1 MSNSQPKK
9 RNSLET
15 KFSKNNMLVA
25 VRCRPLNQREQS
37 YSPIKTVTI
46 HNREIITI
54 SGSKKEK
61 ESEYAFDFAFPEQ
74 TPQEDIYHFTTETLI
89 EKVLNGFNA
98 TVFAYGA
105 TGSGKTYT
113 MVGNDNEPGVMI
125 RALNDL
131 FTVLN
136 EEKEKKF
143 NVEISYIEVYNEQLK
158 DLLNFNNSENNV
170 EIRNDP
176 QKGTI
181 IQGASLKKVSNSDDA
196 FKLLLLGNRKRSEG
210 ITIYNENSSRSHAI
224 LQVHVKSQDSVLH
237 LSNQVIFGK
246 FILVDLAGSE
256 KISTIS
262 KANSESGSINKSLLA
277 LTNCIN
283 KLVSNNKSFIPWRDS
298 KLTRILQDS
307 LSGNCRIVMIATISP
322 SLISL
327 EETIYTLQYASR
339 AKNIKVNLRKNVVI
353 EEKFRIGKYDQIIQN
368 LKQEI
373 NITKNELAEKEKLNM
388 SANDISLKNQ
398 DNSVENEYEDF
409 EKLQKEIIQNF
420 EDEIKVKKTIIEK
433 EKEIENIKNEISENE
448 FKLANNPRIN
458 VGVIKQ
464 TINKQKNEVIN
475 KKKNLAIDYNNQ
487 SKLFIKRKTLQKKIS
502 TLIEKDKESLP
513 AKKLL
518 SVFKYY
524 ITYLE
529 NLNTEHRK
537 YINICELNRQDK
549 KIKILTDQLQFRDDF
564 ILNAGKEITKNRGT
578 FTYQNPK
585 FQTIDEI
592 DLNPYKPKLLKVYS
606 NLNNKLNI
614 GDNQNNDISNKTKTL
629 FHTPVINPNNKIIK
643 RIQSPN
649 GELRIS
655 QHRQYNN
662 SNELR
667 PLVQNKNSSMSYLGK
682 FRRNKNVRFRNT
694 NLSPNL
700 VLSGTNTINN
710 IVKSYYKGGY
720 YANES
725 RFNRLINDNY
735 QNFRNNIRYD
745 SRNINRINTLNNE
758 INKKSTN
765 QSFESENRFTH
776 TSRLENEIQKK
787 VKTILGRNIIGRY
800 KSSPYLKTYNQ

>member
-1 MSNSQPKK
+1 
-9 RNSLET
+9 
-15 KFSKNNMLVA
+15 
-25 VRCRPLNQREQS
+25 
-37 YSPIKTVTI
+37 
-46 HNREIITI
+46 
-54 SGSKKEK
+54 
-61 ESEYAFDFAFPEQ
+61 
-74 TPQEDIYHFTTETLI
+74 
-89 EKVLNGFNA
+89 
-98 TVFAYGA
+98 
-105 TGSGKTYT
+105 
-113 MVGNDNEPGVMI
+113 
-125 RALNDL
+125 
-131 FTVLN
+131 
-136 EEKEKKF
+136 
-143 NVEISYIEVYNEQLK
+143 
-158 DLLNFNNSENNV
+158 
-170 EIRNDP
+170 
-176 QKGTI
+176 
-181 IQGASLKKVSNSDDA
+181 
-196 FKLLLLGNRKRSEG
+196 
-210 ITIYNENSSRSHAI
+210 
-224 LQVHVKSQDSVLH
+224 
-237 LSNQVIFGK
+237 
-246 FILVDLAGSE
+246 
-256 KISTIS
+256 
-262 KANSESGSINKSLLA
+262 
-277 LTNCIN
+277 
-283 KLVSNNKSFIPWRDS
+283 
-298 KLTRILQDS
+298 
-307 LSGNCRIVMIATISP
+307 
-322 SLISL
+322 
-327 EETIYTLQYASR
+327 
-339 AKNIKVNLRKNVVI
+339 
-353 EEKFRIGKYDQIIQN
+353 
-368 LKQEI
+368 
-373 NITKNELAEKEKLNM
+373 M

-398 DNSVENEYEDF
+398 DNSVDNDYEDF

-448 FKLANNPRIN
+448 FKLANNPSVN

-475 KKKNLAIDYNNQ
+475 KKTKLAIDYNNQ

-513 AKKLL
+513 AKNLL

-529 NLNTEHRK
+529 NINTEHRK

-564 ILNAGKEITKNRGT
+564 ILNAGKEIAKNRGT

-592 DLNPYKPKLLKVYS
+592 ELNPYKPKLLKVYS
-606 NLNNKLNI
+606 NLNNKLNV

-629 FHTPVINPNNKIIK
+629 FHTPIINPNNKIIK

-700 VLSGTNTINN
+700 VLTGSNTINN
-710 IVKSYYKGGY
+710 IVKAYNKGGY

-735 QNFRNNIRYD
+735 QNFRNNIKYN
-745 SRNINRINTLNNE
+745 SRNINRINTLNDE
-758 INKKSTN
+758 TNKKSTN
-765 QSFESENRFTH
+765 QSFESENRITH